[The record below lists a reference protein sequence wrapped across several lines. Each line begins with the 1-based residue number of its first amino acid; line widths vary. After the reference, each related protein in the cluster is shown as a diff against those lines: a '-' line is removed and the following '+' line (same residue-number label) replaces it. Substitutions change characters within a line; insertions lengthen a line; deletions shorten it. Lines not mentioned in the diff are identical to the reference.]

1 MTIKR
6 TITIACVAIL
16 IANLLLVLLSWIMS
30 ATGVAGVRSLISSE
44 GLRWFLS
51 RYIDNISTPLL
62 AWLLLL
68 AIAYSC
74 YEGSGLSI
82 AVSRVLKGEKL
93 EFKQRLG
100 IRVALIVLAV
110 VIATTLLLLL
120 TPHAVLLSPSGDVF
134 PSPFSRSI
142 VPIVAG
148 AVTLFSFA
156 YGLAGGTIN
165 NIDTAFKT
173 LYCKI
178 PTLLPVLILYIF
190 AAQLYACL
198 CFVF

>member
-6 TITIACVAIL
+6 TITVACVAIL
-16 IANLLLVLLSWIMS
+16 AANLLLVLLSWIVS

-74 YEGSGLSI
+74 YEGSGLSM

-110 VIATTLLLLL
+110 VIATTLLLLF